1 MVNESKK
8 QKKRASGLWIRNE
21 IMNNRTLNDSEKML
35 ISHFD
40 SFGTKGCY
48 QSNGTLA
55 KIFMTKPRTI
65 RRRIAKINKAGLIY
79 IKSPKGYYRT
89 IWVRSNSE
97 VAEAC
102 KLWYRGKEIGKPN
115 GQKWPT
121 KVDKTGQPGR
131 KKSVFR
137 HGQNCPT
144 TDTDTVKETQK
155 ETKATP
161 PPLPAGGQAT
171 ALLEDRKAG
180 LIAEVEQVTRNFG
193 WGGRRKTTELT
204 ESDRRRWIQAQKK
217 ALLAIGA
224 KPTEGKKMVL
234 MRWMKLLKTSC
245 SKLNRPS
252 SVSRAPRICS
262 EFP

>member
-1 MVNESKK
+1 MVEENKK
-8 QKKRASGLWIRNE
+8 QKKIASGLWIRNE

-35 ISHFD
+35 LAHFD
-40 SFGTKGCY
+40 SFGAKGCY
-48 QSNGTLA
+48 QANGTLA
-55 KIFMTKPRTI
+55 EIFMTKPRTI

-102 KLWYRGKEIGKPN
+102 KLWYRGKEIEKPN

-121 KVDKTGQPGR
+121 KVDKTGQPSR

-161 PPLPAGGQAT
+161 APLPARGQAT

-180 LIAEVEQVTRNFG
+180 LIAEVEQLKHTFG
-193 WGGRRKTTELT
+193 QSGRQKTAAE
-204 ESDRRRWIQAQKK
+204 RQQWIQDQKT
-217 ALLAIGA
+217 ALLAFEAG
-224 KPTEGKKMVL
+224 
-234 MRWMKLLKTSC
+234 
-245 SKLNRPS
+245 
-252 SVSRAPRICS
+252 
-262 EFP
+262 